1 MKTTRLAVL
10 SVFSLLFSL
19 PIQAAEYHV
28 APGIPGAADD
38 NPGTLAKP
46 WKTIATAAATARA
59 GDTVLIH
66 AGTYPEFVM
75 IKNAGDADKP
85 ITFQAIADDEVI
97 LEGADSFG
105 ADKWQ
110 LATNA
115 KNIYATALDRE
126 PGQLFVD
133 GKAVYPKVDQTRKVY
148 PRTYKLGVL
157 TDADK
162 RLYQYDP
169 KTKQLLL
176 NLGGDTPAR
185 HVIRVPVRMTAFKL
199 SAHCRLAGI
208 RARNYMGT
216 AIEVGGDD
224 SIVEDCLVTDSGG
237 GVWVNGW
244 DRSGVIVRR
253 NTVIGALGNGIYL
266 QDRPT
271 HCFVE
276 DNLVVRCTLNPAHD
290 DGWIGSIK
298 MNAASDSIFAH
309 NVVLEGGNPETDGG
323 HDGWAMWGDI
333 DIVRIW
339 YLGNSCANNKAAG
352 LYVEYTMG
360 DTRAYFNTSYRD
372 GGGITCRQSQRGVFM
387 RNLLLESR
395 GSGFAVWEGAAP
407 YSTTDHIFAHNL
419 VRDCN
424 PAIWLAIE
432 HPNFADYNT
441 YWPRKDAPIAWGET
455 PKGARP
461 PQYKE
466 LADWVKATGHDL
478 HSQVK
483 DAQPADV
490 GLDTVTFRVADAKDP
505 KQVLMM
511 VGNGGCE
518 YEDPAGQNIL
528 PYFWR
533 PGSGDGVEHKFP
545 YAAYCSLKGGTE
557 AMAYRGAGGTVA
569 FPLDSP
575 SDPNQPKFAH
585 GGLRYLKFDGQKP
598 ADMCKQGLGFWSP
611 SLPARVA
618 DTYDISFFVRGL
630 DLKPAGAAAIAAFV
644 EFADATGQHRQRLAL
659 RTGIAAGKPLAGTF
673 DWTQLA
679 AEVKVPD
686 SAKRMRVFIGLL
698 PATGQLLLDD
708 VSIKV
713 R

>member
-1 MKTTRLAVL
+1 MKTMRLAAL
-10 SVFSLLFSL
+10 SVFSLLSL
-19 PIQAAEYHV
+19 LSIQAAEYHV
-28 APGIPGAADD
+28 APGVQGAADD

-46 WKTIATAAATARA
+46 WKTIARAAATAQA
-59 GDTVLIH
+59 GNTVLIH
-66 AGTYPEFVM
+66 AGTYPESVT
-75 IKNAGDADKP
+75 IKNAGTADKP
-85 ITFQAIADDEVI
+85 IVFQAFGDDKVI
-97 LEGADSFG
+97 LEGADPFG

-110 LATNA
+110 LAPNA
-115 KNIYATALDRE
+115 RNIFAAALDRD

-162 RLYQYDP
+162 NFYQYDA
-169 KTKQLLL
+169 KAKRLLL
-176 NLGGDTPAR
+176 ALADSPAR
-185 HVIRVPVRMTAFKL
+185 HDIRVPVRTTAFIL
-199 SAHCRLAGI
+199 SAHCRLAAI
-208 RARNYMGT
+208 RASNYVGT
-216 AIEVGGDD
+216 AIEVVGDD

-244 DRSGVIVRR
+244 DRYEVIIRR
-253 NTVIGALGNGIYL
+253 NTVIGSLGNGIYL
-266 QDRPT
+266 QDRPM

-276 DNLVVRCTLNPAHD
+276 ENLAVRCTLNPAHED
-290 DGWIGSIK
+290 CWVGSIK
-298 MNAASDSIFAH
+298 MSGASDTIFAH

-323 HDGWAMWGDI
+323 HDGWALWGDI
-333 DIVRIW
+333 DIVRIL
-339 YLGNSCANNKAAG
+339 YLGNTCANNRGAG
-352 LYVEYTMG
+352 IYVEYTMG

-372 GGGITCRQSQRGVFM
+372 RGGITCRQSQRGVFM
-387 RNLLLESR
+387 RNLVIESR
-395 GSGFAVWEGAAP
+395 GSGFALWEGAAP
-407 YSTTDHIFAHNL
+407 YSTTDHVFAHNL

-441 YWPRKDAPIAWGET
+441 YWPGKNAPIAWGEA
-455 PKGARP
+455 PKGERP
-461 PQYKE
+461 LQYKD
-466 LADWVKATGHDL
+466 LADWVKPTGHDL

-490 GLDTVTFRVADAKDP
+490 GLDTVTFRVDDAKDP

-533 PGSGDGVEHKFP
+533 AGSGDGAEHKFP

-557 AMAYRGAGGTVA
+557 ALAYGGAGGTVA
-569 FPLDSP
+569 FPLDSQ
-575 SDPNQPKFAH
+575 SDPKQPKFAH
-585 GGLRYLKFDGQKP
+585 GGLRYLKIDGQKP
-598 ADMCKQGLGFWSP
+598 AAMCKQGLGFWSP
-611 SLPARVA
+611 SLPARVG
-618 DTYDISFFVRGL
+618 DTYDISFFVRGME
-630 DLKPAGAAAIAAFV
+630 LKPTGAAAIAAFV
-644 EFADATGQHRQRLAL
+644 EFTDATGQHEQGVAL
-659 RTGIAAGKPLAGTF
+659 PTGTAADKPLTGTF
-673 DWTQLA
+673 DWTKLA

-686 SAKRMRVFIGLL
+686 GAKRMRVFIGLL
-698 PATGQLLLDD
+698 PALGQLLLDD
-708 VSIKV
+708 VSVKV